1 MDKNLKD
8 CIGREEFCEDVIDE
22 LRIKQALSFINTKI
36 KNNNLP
42 ILFHLFFAN
51 NISQLDILDNE
62 GHEKLGH
69 FIPDVKKFGDFSKR
83 MWASGSFIFEGNI
96 KIGEN
101 ITRVSKITSIEENQG
116 KSGPLIFVTIE
127 RTLKSKSGKIIEHR
141 TIVYKSH
148 DPKKL
153 PFSLQ
158 IEPQPNYNF
167 IEKWTP
173 LNIELFRFSC
183 LTWNSHKIHFDYNH
197 CNALE
202 NYPDILVHGPF
213 TAMRMALIASRNKT
227 IKTFSFKGF
236 QALYV
241 NKVITFSSSE
251 DITNLHATNFD
262 NQLAMTANVE
272 FK

>member
-1 MDKNLKD
+1 MNKSLKD
-8 CIGREEFCEDVIDE
+8 WIGREEICEDVVDE
-22 LRIKQALSFINTKI
+22 LRIKQALSFINAKI
-36 KNNNLP
+36 ENNNLP

-51 NISQLDILDNE
+51 NISRLDILDHE
-62 GHEKLGH
+62 GHEKLGD
-69 FIPDVKKFGDFSKR
+69 FIPDVKKYGNFSKR

-101 ITRVSKITSIEENQG
+101 ITRVSKITSIEEKQG

-141 TIVYKSH
+141 TIVYKNH
-148 DPKKL
+148 DPEKL
-153 PFSLQ
+153 PFSIQ
-158 IEPQPNYNF
+158 IEPQPNYNV

-173 LNIELFRFSC
+173 LNIELFRFSS
-183 LTWNSHKIHFDYNH
+183 LTWNSHKIHFDFNH
-197 CNALE
+197 CIKEE

-213 TAMRMALIASRNKT
+213 TAMKMALIASRNKT

-241 NKVITFSSSE
+241 NKVITFNSSE
-251 DITNLHATNFD
+251 DLSNFQAINFH
-262 NQLAMTANVE
+262 NQLAMTAKAE
-272 FK
+272 F

>member
-1 MDKNLKD
+1 MNKNLKD
-8 CIGREEFCEDVIDE
+8 WIGREEFCEDVIDE

-51 NISQLDILDNE
+51 NISRLNILDNE
-62 GHEKLGH
+62 GHEKLGD
-69 FIPDVKKFGDFSKR
+69 FIPDVKKYGDYSKR
-83 MWASGSFIFEGNI
+83 MWASGSFVFEGNI

-101 ITRVSKITSIEENQG
+101 ITRISKITSIEEKQG
-116 KSGPLIFVTIE
+116 RSGNLIFVTIE
-127 RTLKSKSGKIIEHR
+127 RVVKSKSGKIIELR

-148 DPKKL
+148 DPEKL

-158 IEPQPNYNF
+158 IEPQPNYKL

-173 LNIELFRFSC
+173 VNIELFRFSC

-197 CNALE
+197 CTAEE

-227 IKTFSFKGF
+227 IKVFSFKGF

-241 NKVITFSSSE
+241 NKVISFNSSQDLS
-251 DITNLHATNFD
+251 NFQAVNFH
-262 NQLAMTANVE
+262 NQLAMTSKIE
-272 FK
+272 F